1 MNDKVIQSEVTM
13 NDNWSEPK
21 DKTNINNNNYRHTL
35 TYLKVDCFSKQQ

>member
-21 DKTNINNNNYRHTL
+21 DKTNINNNNYRDTF
-35 TYLKVDCFSKQQ
+35 YLSQGWLF